1 MKILFV
7 CSSNVCRSP
16 YAEFIFKRM
25 VDENEILKNNIS
37 SVRSSAVFNK
47 SRVIFGKGRV
57 SLLSEGFT
65 EDEINKFKPTFKYS
79 DRHLFEEAD
88 IIIGMS
94 RGHKLLTPK
103 KYRSKFKTLSEVAV
117 NKVVPIPDPF
127 LRRTQESYDEVMDVI
142 KTFLAMYAN
151 NLIEEFSKNN

>member
-25 VDENEILKNNIS
+25 VDENEVLKNNIS

-47 SRVIFGKGRV
+47 SKTIFGKGKI
-57 SLLSEGFT
+57 SLLNEEFT
-65 EDEINKFKPTFKYS
+65 EEEINKFKPTFKFS
-79 DRHLFEEAD
+79 DRQLFEEAD

-94 RGHKLLTPK
+94 KAHKFLTPK
-103 KYRSKFKTLSEVAV
+103 KYRHKFNTLSEVAIGKTV
-117 NKVVPIPDPF
+117 AIPDPF
-127 LRRTQESYDEVMDVI
+127 LRRTQSDYDEVMDII
-142 KTFLAMYAN
+142 KTFLGLYAN
-151 NLIEEFSKNN
+151 NLIEEFSSK